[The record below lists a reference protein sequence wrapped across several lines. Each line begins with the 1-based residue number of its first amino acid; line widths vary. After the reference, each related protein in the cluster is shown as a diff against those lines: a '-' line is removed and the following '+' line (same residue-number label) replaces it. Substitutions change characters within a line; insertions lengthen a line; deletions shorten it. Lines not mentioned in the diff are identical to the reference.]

1 MKLFKSLVFGNSS
14 FFHFSEIMKFLF
26 EFIFIR
32 THKTPWLLGQG
43 GNLLPLR
50 SRGLRCSVTTESTW
64 IAFRFVYVAP
74 FLVVLRD
81 FARNWGLPIAKK
93 SGTASCL
100 TNSSKLQYQIGRATS
115 RFVGLKTPCLQC
127 LVGFSNRP
135 YRKVIKFE
143 KNSNL
148 WAVLGDPNF
157 DTKHAIYATN
167 VTVSES
173 SVSE

>member
-14 FFHFSEIMKFLF
+14 FFHFCEIMKFLF

-32 THKTPWLLGQG
+32 THKTPWLSG
-43 GNLLPLR
+43 R
-50 SRGLRCSVTTESTW
+50 WKFTTTSQ
-64 IAFRFVYVAP
+64 
-74 FLVVLRD
+74 
-81 FARNWGLPIAKK
+81 
-93 SGTASCL
+93 CL
-100 TNSSKLQYQIGRATS
+100 TNSPKLQYQIGRALS

-157 DTKHAIYATN
+157 DTKHAIYAKN